1 MKQLSQSRTRS
12 LSLPHRMQGLLH
24 HDIVGAVC
32 HITFPRINIEV
43 NRVRRIG
50 EIAHP
55 IARGLLQDVRLHID
69 AVGRSAHLAGGG
81 IEQLIGVAEIV
92 VGISGGEGFGLTRTA
107 VQIVLQRRR
116 ITIRPTTYPSYA
128 LFVCHD
134 A

>member
-1 MKQLSQSRTRS
+1 
-12 LSLPHRMQGLLH
+12 MQGLLH
-24 HDIVGAVC
+24 HDIVGVVC

-69 AVGRSAHLAGGG
+69 AVGRSVHLAGGG